1 MEDQRASRSFS
12 RPREMIGPFIGYLP
26 QDIELF
32 ADTVANNISRFRD
45 GDDIYKTYAT
55 AGRGAE
61 AVGGSAGLID
71 STPYGRQEDWQD
83 APDGFPQG
91 PPYTR
96 GGLHT
101 DFDDH
106 IRLGGIR

>member
-1 MEDQRASRSFS
+1 MASKDRADRSRSPNS
-12 RPREMIGPFIGYLP
+12 STAAR
-26 QDIELF
+26 
-32 ADTVANNISRFRD
+32 SC
-45 GDDIYKTYAT
+45 AT

-83 APDGFPQG
+83 APEGFPQA

-96 GGLHT
+96 GGLHA
-101 DFDDH
+101 DYDDH
-106 IRLGGIR
+106 IRLGGTR